1 MNEQFSKVKNKS
13 FKTLIFLSCILGI
26 GILLLLAGVLVLALA
41 KIMALAIPLIIIG
54 IACALVGMYG
64 APSAKLNYKTY
75 IKYEEFVRLV
85 NEEGIT
91 DAEILMDKLNMS
103 VDAFNKMVNYCNNK
117 NLLEKEVVEIK
128 EEKKEDKIICPKCGA
143 ELDYT
148 GKEKFCP
155 ICGAALEGEENE

>member
-13 FKTLIFLSCILGI
+13 FKTFIFLSCILGL
-26 GILLLLAGVLVLALA
+26 GILLLLAGVLLLTLA
-41 KIMALAIPLIIIG
+41 KIMGLAIPLIIIG

-85 NEEGIT
+85 NEDGIT
-91 DAEILMDKLNMS
+91 DTAILIDKLYMS
-103 VDAFNKMVNYCNNK
+103 EDAFNKMVNYCKNK
-117 NLLEKEVVEIK
+117 NLLEKDIDEIK
-128 EEKKEDKIICPKCGA
+128 EEKVEDKIICPKCGA
-143 ELDYT
+143 EIDYT

-155 ICGAALEGEENE
+155 ICGALLKGEENE